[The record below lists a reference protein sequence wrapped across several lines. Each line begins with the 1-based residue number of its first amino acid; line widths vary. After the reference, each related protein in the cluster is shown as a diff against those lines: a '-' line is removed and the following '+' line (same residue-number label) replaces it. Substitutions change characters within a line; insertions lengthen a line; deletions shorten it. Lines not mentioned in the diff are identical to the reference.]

1 MRIVFFSISAILFMG
16 AIFFGWLAIILAN
29 ADGMTSEEYARQAQ
43 CLVLEQTVSVCDR
56 EMKGDKL

>member
-1 MRIVFFSISAILFMG
+1 MG